1 MKSRKM
7 IPQIKLSDA
16 QKKKLNDEIKAFYL
30 DERGE
35 EIGII
40 EQMQLLELFEQK
52 MAPIIYNKALDDAKQ
67 WFSQMM
73 ENVDSDFYSLYK
85 VEKLNRV
92 GKSHLP
98 LPVCIKKNWPSGQFQ
113 RMLRILSW
121 RLSTLWRNFLL
132 YKKEL
137 AQRPIP
143 KNASHS
149 FLATY
154 NTVA

>member
-1 MKSRKM
+1 M

-73 ENVDSDFYSLYK
+73 ENADSDFYSLYK
-85 VEKLNRV
+85 VEN
-92 GKSHLP
+92 
-98 LPVCIKKNWPSGQFQ
+98 
-113 RMLRILSW
+113 
-121 RLSTLWRNFLL
+121 
-132 YKKEL
+132 
-137 AQRPIP
+137 
-143 KNASHS
+143 
-149 FLATY
+149 
-154 NTVA
+154 

>member
-73 ENVDSDFYSLYK
+73 ENADSDYYALYK
-85 VEKLNRV
+85 VEN
-92 GKSHLP
+92 
-98 LPVCIKKNWPSGQFQ
+98 
-113 RMLRILSW
+113 
-121 RLSTLWRNFLL
+121 
-132 YKKEL
+132 
-137 AQRPIP
+137 
-143 KNASHS
+143 
-149 FLATY
+149 
-154 NTVA
+154 